1 MSLQAYLQQLAGKH
15 GERKHYIWF
24 GELGA
29 DEWMIFNNLHSQVL
43 SCVFSPSQGGL
54 LGAGTGAGSCAA
66 APYRSS
72 SVNWSGGC
80 PAYAECC
87 TEFGY
92 CHDRVSLGDFGF
104 IIQINQILG

>member
-1 MSLQAYLQQLAGKH
+1 MFCTNTLDQFKY
-15 GERKHYIWF
+15 
-24 GELGA
+24 
-29 DEWMIFNNLHSQVL
+29 QVL
-43 SCVFSPSQGGL
+43 PLLIIRLSTEVVLGGL

-72 SVNWSGGC
+72 SVYWTGGC

-92 CHDRVSLGDFGF
+92 CHSRVRFHKDP
-104 IIQINQILG
+104 